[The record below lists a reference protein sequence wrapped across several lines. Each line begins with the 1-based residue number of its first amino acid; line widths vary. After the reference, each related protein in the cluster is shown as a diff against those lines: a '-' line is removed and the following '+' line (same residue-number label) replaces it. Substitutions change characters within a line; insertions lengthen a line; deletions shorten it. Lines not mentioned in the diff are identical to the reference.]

1 MLFNSPTFIVFFVV
15 VFVLYWTV
23 RRRLAQNVLL
33 LAASYVF
40 YGAWSRLFLL
50 LLIASTLVDFLCA
63 LAIGRAS
70 TPRAKR
76 LVLIASI
83 TINLAF
89 LGTFKYA
96 GFFVTE
102 AAQLL
107 TWLGFQANLPVLQ
120 IVLPIGISFY
130 TFQSIG
136 YVIDVYRGKHPPTS
150 NLLDYALYVAF
161 FPQLVAG
168 PIERASH
175 MLPQFAR
182 ERIFSRAA
190 FESGLQLMVWGLFKK
205 VVIADNLAPY
215 VNAVYAEPAAFSGAA
230 VLTATVFF
238 AFQIYCDFSGYS
250 DTARGVARTLGFDLV
265 RNFDSPYLS
274 RTPVEFWRRWHISL
288 SQWFQ
293 DYLYFPLAMRFM
305 RRRTWGS
312 KYLPHL
318 IAMAVIGFWHGANWT
333 FILFGLYWGC
343 VIAAYLFLLE
353 RRAAVKA
360 PAENVRATASAGTSI
375 LAMFA
380 IACIGWVLFR
390 AQSLTDAWT
399 VLASLATPFGNS
411 ELHRPEV
418 AALPLLWLLIGGLW
432 LAEAAAS
439 RWPALPQAVSATAPR
454 RLAARYGMLVAI
466 LFGYVGLQQGVA
478 RPFIYFQF

>member
-1 MLFNSPTFIVFFVV
+1 MLFNSPSFIVFFIV
-15 VFVLYWTV
+15 VFALYWTA
-23 RRRLAQNVLL
+23 RRRLAQNVIL

-40 YGAWSRLFLL
+40 YGAWSRFFLL

-83 TINLAF
+83 TINLTF

-102 AAQLL
+102 AAELL
-107 TWLGFQANLPVLQ
+107 SWLGFQANVPVLQ
-120 IVLPIGISFY
+120 IVLPVGISFY

-136 YVIDVYRGKHPPTS
+136 YVIDVYRGKHPPTF

-182 ERIFSRAA
+182 ERTFSRAA
-190 FESGLQLMVWGLFKK
+190 FESGLQLMIWGLFKK

-215 VNAVYAEPAAFSGAA
+215 VNAVYAQPAAFSGAA
-230 VLTATVFF
+230 VMTATVFF
-238 AFQIYCDFSGYS
+238 AFQIYCDFSGYT

-265 RNFDSPYLS
+265 KNFDSPYLS

-293 DYLYFPLAMRFM
+293 DYLYFPLAMHFM

-312 KYLPHL
+312 RYLPHL
-318 IAMAVIGFWHGANWT
+318 IAMGLIGFWHGANWT
-333 FILFGLYWGC
+333 FIVFGLYWGC
-343 VIAAYLFLLE
+343 VIAGYLYVLE
-353 RRAAVKA
+353 RRATMKTPIVK
-360 PAENVRATASAGTSI
+360 VRGKLHTSMSI
-375 LAMFA
+375 VAIFV

-390 AQSLTDAWT
+390 AGSLSDAWS
-399 VLASLATPFGNS
+399 VLTSLAAPFGDPR
-411 ELHRPEV
+411 LYRPEIGP
-418 AALPLLWLLIGGLW
+418 LPALWLLIGGLW
-432 LAEAAAS
+432 LAEAAAL
-439 RWPALPQAVSATAPR
+439 RWPALPKLVSATAPR
-454 RLAARYGMLVAI
+454 RLAARYGMLAAI
-466 LFGYVGLQQGVA
+466 LFGYIALQEGLA